1 MHAERDLLGFC
12 LRTRY
17 RRVNVRAIESAKL
30 QIGNAIFQHQSQW
43 VANVLKVPE
52 LSIAII
58 CSSTLRKRKWLCRP
72 PESLERVG
80 RVASL
85 LSAADGASQAAADTD
100 GMGFLCKTR
109 SFYGTAAEGRTVIAQ
124 LFGAGSRNL
133 GTILAP

>member
-52 LSIAII
+52 LMLMGLTEIPQKEFQPI
-58 CSSTLRKRKWLCRP
+58 THQ
-72 PESLERVG
+72 
-80 RVASL
+80 L
-85 LSAADGASQAAADTD
+85 L
-100 GMGFLCKTR
+100 
-109 SFYGTAAEGRTVIAQ
+109 
-124 LFGAGSRNL
+124 
-133 GTILAP
+133 